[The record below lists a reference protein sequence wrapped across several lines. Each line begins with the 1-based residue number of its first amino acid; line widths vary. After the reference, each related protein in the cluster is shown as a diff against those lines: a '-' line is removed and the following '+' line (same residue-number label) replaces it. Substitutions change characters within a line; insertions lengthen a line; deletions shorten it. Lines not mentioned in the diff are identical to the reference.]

1 MTILINQSE
10 IKTLI
15 ENELITNVN
24 LKSEHPNDP
33 IVVRNIPDGWKCIGS
48 GNYAAVF
55 MHHSEPNVVVKVY
68 GKDLHGLEKEVQVYK
83 QLGEHPAYSKLILYG
98 EKYLVL
104 KRLAG
109 ITLYDAVAKG
119 ERIPE
124 SVIKDIN
131 IALKYAR
138 NRGLNPYDVHGKN
151 VMMKDG
157 RGYVVDISDFYK
169 KGKDDKWDDLVKA
182 YYKLYKKTLYKVP
195 IKVPLKLLDFTR
207 HSYRFYKKFKR
218 MI

>member
-1 MTILINQSE
+1 MTILINQSV

-83 QLGEHPAYSKLILYG
+83 QLGEHPAYSKLILNG

-131 IALKYAR
+131 IALKYAK